1 MGAITRR
8 THGGERLPPGVAR
21 ALTRVRAR
29 RHRKRG
35 GERRQRGPV
44 MGPYRDVTTRRKTTT
59 AGICQALASAAENDD
74 SRALARATAR
84 QRRKMTTAGFGIGP
98 HKATG
103 PHKGDGTTAPQDA
116 AENDDNRDLSR
127 AQARR
132 WRDNTADKNT
142 AENDDSGDLAEAL
155 TTATARQR
163 HSQTH
168 GGERRQQGKD
178 PSGPH
183 NDVTTTADNDD
194 STDLS
199 QALASAARTT
209 TAGTCPGPRTRT
221 NVPNLSS

>member
-1 MGAITRR
+1 MENDCRR
-8 THGGERLPPGVAR
+8 EWQGPLQGRGHDDTASAAENDDSRDLSWALKGTSRHGG
-21 ALTRVRAR
+21 
-29 RHRKRG
+29 
-35 GERRQRGPV
+35 
-44 MGPYRDVTTRRKTTT
+44 KTTT

-74 SRALARATAR
+74 SRALTRATAR

-116 AENDDNRDLSR
+116 AENDDSRDLSR

-132 WRDNTADKNT
+132 RRDNTADENT
-142 AENDDSGDLAEAL
+142 AENDDSRDLAEAL
-155 TTATARQR
+155 TTATARQH

-178 PSGPH
+178 PSSPH
-183 NDVTTTADNDD
+183 NDVATTAENDD
-194 STDLS
+194 SRDLS

-209 TAGTCPGPRTRT
+209 TAGTCPGPRART
-221 NVPNLSS
+221 NVPNLSSQ